1 MKTGIRTPSIKR
13 SVKARTTGRI
23 KRAAKSSVN
32 PLYGKKGVG
41 YIKDPGKALKN
52 SVYHKVTID
61 PLDSFKH
68 TSDGPAAGSGSFFSS
83 SSTDT
88 HIQTEP
94 VIRRPILGKGVK
106 FLILFTIIFLI
117 CLYIVARL

>member
-52 SVYHKVTID
+52 SVYHKVTVD
-61 PLDSFKH
+61 SLDSFKH
-68 TSDGPAAGSGSFFSS
+68 SSDRPAAGSGSFFP
-83 SSTDT
+83 SSTEDT
-88 HIQTEP
+88 FTKTEP
-94 VIRRPILGKGVK
+94 VMRRPILGKGVK
-106 FLILFTIIFLI
+106 ILILVTVIFLI
-117 CLYIVARL
+117 CLYIGARL